1 MNRRTF
7 LYAIPAVPAALALW
21 PNLASGQD
29 VEFIR
34 AWERAQREKPAR
46 VTSRARIAPEGEP
59 GTPLIIHGRVFR
71 ADGKTPAAGITV
83 FAYHTDRT
91 GLYDERSKG
100 PHSWRLRGWAKSDAN
115 GRFGFDT
122 IRPAPYP
129 GRGIAA
135 HVHLSVEGPGV
146 TRRWTGDVLFA
157 DDDLL
162 TDAERKQSAREGE
175 FGSVRTVRTRDGVQD
190 VDVNIRITDSG
201 VF

>member
-7 LYAIPAVPAALALW
+7 LYAFPAVPAALALW
-21 PNLASGQD
+21 PSLASAQD

-34 AWERAQREKPAR
+34 AWERAQREKPAL
-46 VTSRARIAPEGEP
+46 VTSRARIAQEGEP

-71 ADGKTPAAGITV
+71 SDGKTPAPAITV

-115 GRFGFDT
+115 GRFDFDT

-135 HVHLSVEGPGV
+135 HVHLSLEGPGV
-146 TRRWTGDVLFA
+146 PRRFTADVLFS
-157 DDDLL
+157 DDELV
-162 TDAERKQSAREGE
+162 TAAERDKSAREGA
-175 FGSVRTVRTRDGVQD
+175 FGSVRAVSVRDGVQE
-190 VDVNIRITDSG
+190 VDVHLRITDTG
-201 VF
+201 LF